1 MFCLICRHGL
11 PRIVSPPT
19 SVSGSAPL
27 FPLLPPSFPSSA
39 PLFPLLPPSFPSS
52 ALSFPARLHHSRPRL
67 RHSHSCLHHSR
78 LGSVIPGLG
87 SVIPAKAG
95 IQRPVFTGTPAPGQ
109 GNGNHPLRFGP
120 R

>member
-19 SVSGSAPL
+19 SASG
-27 FPLLPPSFPSSA
+27 
-39 PLFPLLPPSFPSS
+39 S
-52 ALSFPARLHHSRPRL
+52 ALSFPLVSPSFPARL
-67 RHSHSCLHHSR
+67 RHSR
-78 LGSVIPGLG
+78 EGGN
-87 SVIPAKAG
+87 PAACV
-95 IQRPVFTGTPAPGQ
+95 RPTFTGTPAPGQ